1 MRADDRDMEDS
12 HLDGFIM
19 PDGEF
24 IPIDDTQR
32 MYEAA
37 EKHLQ
42 TPRKIIDLMH
52 ELAIDCVSKNKLA
65 VAQAYFERIIA
76 ISDSEVIKSLSLLSI
91 GQIKENQE
99 DIPGAIEWY
108 RRAFRM
114 RPGSDGTWYLLYNNL
129 GYCLNRLGQ
138 HEEAMGY
145 CEKAV
150 SLNPDRHNAHKNLG
164 VALEGLCRYSDAAR
178 SYLRAAGLCPAD
190 TRALSLLYSV
200 IKSHPEIAVD
210 FPELRNGTNL
220 AVLGPS
226 LPMSGQEN

>member
-1 MRADDRDMEDS
+1 MKNLHEV
-12 HLDGFIM
+12 GFIM

-24 IPIDDTQR
+24 IPIDDVQR

-42 TPRKIIDLMH
+42 TPQKIIELMH
-52 ELAIDCVSKNKLA
+52 VLANECVSKKKLA
-65 VAQAYFERIIA
+65 GAQAYFERIIG
-76 ISDSEVIKSLSLLSI
+76 ISDSDAITSFCLLSI

-99 DIPGAIEWY
+99 DIAAAIEWY

-114 RPGSDGTWYLLYNNL
+114 QPGSDGTWYFLYNNL

-138 HEEAMGY
+138 HKEAMAY

-164 VALEGLCRYSDAAR
+164 VALEGLGRYADAAR
-178 SYLRAAGLCPAD
+178 SYLKAAGLCPAD
-190 TRALSLLYSV
+190 TRALSLLCSV
-200 IKSHPEIAVD
+200 IKSHPEIAAD
-210 FPELRNGTNL
+210 FPELRNETKL
-220 AVLGPS
+220 AAVHTASPG
-226 LPMSGQEN
+226 SGQQN

>member
-1 MRADDRDMEDS
+1 MQYYRDMKNLHE
-12 HLDGFIM
+12 DGFIM

-24 IPIDDTQR
+24 IPIDDLQR

-42 TPRKIIDLMH
+42 TPQRIIELMH
-52 ELAIDCVSKNKLA
+52 ELANGCVSKKKFA
-65 VAQAYFERIIA
+65 GAQAYFEKIIE
-76 ISDSEVIKSLSLLSI
+76 ISDSEVIRSFCFLSI

-99 DIPGAIEWY
+99 DIAAAVDWY

-114 RPGSDGTWYLLYNNL
+114 RPGSDGTWYFLYNNL

-138 HEEAMGY
+138 HKEAMAY

-164 VALEGLCRYSDAAR
+164 VSLEGLGRYADAAR
-178 SYLRAAGLCPAD
+178 SYLKAAGLCPAD
-190 TRALSLLYSV
+190 TRALSLLCSV

-210 FPELRNGTNL
+210 FPELRDGTKL
-220 AVLGPS
+220 AVLGSS
-226 LPMSGQEN
+226 LPVSGQQN